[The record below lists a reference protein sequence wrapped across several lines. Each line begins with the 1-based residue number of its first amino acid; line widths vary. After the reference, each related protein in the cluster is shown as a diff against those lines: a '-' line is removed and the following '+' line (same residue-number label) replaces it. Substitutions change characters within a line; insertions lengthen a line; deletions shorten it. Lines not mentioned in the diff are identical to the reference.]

1 MTFLVVTVLRE
12 YWRVSLMK
20 NLGTMDRQAFT
31 LIVPAFRKYV
41 WKQASPGGIVM
52 KLNPVMDIVHRG
64 HGI

>member
-12 YWRVSLMK
+12 YWRVSLMMS
-20 NLGTMDRQAFT
+20 LGTMDRQAFT
-31 LIVPAFRKYV
+31 LIVPAFREYV
-41 WKQASPGGIVM
+41 WKQGGIVM